1 MSVKPYPRITFYALA
16 IFALLIAF
24 IYTGTISHAQDETS
38 VPTLEAELTPE
49 PTAEPTEAPLPPDD
63 QAYVDTITRLAELIE
78 TLTAG
83 DGAQQVAAM
92 LAAAPGWVSIGVL
105 IGIGIAYIV
114 TRITK
119 TKADDAIFDRV
130 FGPLL
135 NLFTGVLS
143 SALSLVRTAQSAH
156 VPQAAIKTQLDNVE
170 RQVAG
175 IRSYLSETETGAE
188 AGRVPPTPEGP
199 A

>member
-1 MSVKPYPRITFYALA
+1 MNVKPYPRIMFYALA
-16 IFALLIAF
+16 IFAILIAF
-24 IYTGTISHAQDETS
+24 VYTGPISRAQEETP
-38 VPTLEAELTPE
+38 VPTLEAEPTIE
-49 PTAEPTEAPLPPDD
+49 PAPDPTEAPLPPDD
-63 QAYVDTITRLAELIE
+63 QAYIDTITRLAELIE

-92 LAAAPGWVSIGVL
+92 LAAAPGWVSFGIL

-114 TRITK
+114 TRVTK

-143 SALSLVRTAQSAH
+143 SALSLVRTAQTTH
-156 VPQAAIKTQLDNVE
+156 VPQAAIKTQLDDVE

-175 IRSYLSETETGAE
+175 IRSYLSETQSSAE
-188 AGRVPPTPEGP
+188 AGRVPPMPEGP